1 MSNTISI
8 RKGLNIRLV
17 GESTKEIKDIPSSS
31 TVCLSPLDFH
41 GLIPKMVV
49 KEGESVQVGD
59 TVFQD
64 KKNEK
69 IKFVSPTSGT
79 IKQIVRAEKRK
90 IVQIII
96 ESDSKHSCKKF
107 NVKKIADTS
116 KEEML
121 DILLE
126 SGIWPS
132 FKQRPLDVIA
142 DPSNEPKGIFISS
155 FDSSPLAPDYS
166 FILKEKMEQVQMG
179 LNALNQLANGK
190 VHLSSRKNSEFTKMQ
205 NVIHHNIDGVHP
217 AGNIGTQIHHI
228 DPMNKGEF
236 AWSIN
241 IQDVAAIG
249 RLFETGSVDGKKCI
263 AVGGSEIKNPDYKNR
278 NTCAGLLLNVLTK
291 VLWYYNDNL
300 NDMENVNIDGLYY
313 STLDEDGKPI
323 LNNNKVVLKCLR
335 LPLLSN
341 LPLTTQPGD
350 KPHAPYD
357 TIKYM
362 AVNNDVLFA
371 VGCYETTQ
379 VIYYCKLTDG
389 IPETNDASNW
399 KTTQI
404 GNVMVENIKDIFI
417 NDNYLF
423 IISLTN
429 DDNYKPIYKIHYNK
443 IEFYSNNIL
452 ISDFNELSL
461 LSSSYTSPKFYFNN
475 NILYIYDIDFSSRQI
490 NLKYID
496 ITDLTQPLTI
506 KKITFSNEEYT
517 LPDNLM
523 KYQNL
528 LITSNNA
535 KYSILELYDDTMEM
549 PFIKDFR
556 LYTLLKLYDF
566 KGKIIVSLCLISIIS
581 FNNNLQ
587 THFYIL
593 FPYTFGSIYLLY
605 AFRFRI
611 TTFFKKTKGLIS
623 IAIYNIKTGFNL
635 YLTNSLLVIFPLMD
649 KVVFSNLILIE
660 NYGNYLFS
668 YSLSSLHILV
678 QSQITNKYYRTLL
691 SQNISENRKKT
702 NLILISLV
710 GHIMLFSIILFII
723 NLNVF
728 QSFYSNYLYINQ
740 YTLYS
745 L

>member
-263 AVGGSEIKNPDYKNR
+263 AVGGSEIKNPAYFNIHCGSSMSDILKGNIVGDNVRYIS
-278 NTCAGLLLNVLTK
+278 GNVLTGDQKNTDGYIGFYHNQITAIPEGNEYKFFLTKGWLGLGFDKFSNSRLFPTFLLPKSKKFILDTNTNGEERAFVVTGELEK
-291 VLWYYNDNL
+291 VFPFDILPMHLTKAAITD
-300 NDMENVNIDGLYY
+300 DIDGMENLGIYEVAPEDFALCEYVCTTKINIQEKIRQGLD
-313 STLDEDGKPI
+313 LI
-323 LNNNKVVLKCLR
+323 
-335 LPLLSN
+335 
-341 LPLTTQPGD
+341 
-350 KPHAPYD
+350 
-357 TIKYM
+357 
-362 AVNNDVLFA
+362 
-371 VGCYETTQ
+371 
-379 VIYYCKLTDG
+379 
-389 IPETNDASNW
+389 ASEC
-399 KTTQI
+399 
-404 GNVMVENIKDIFI
+404 M
-417 NDNYLF
+417 
-423 IISLTN
+423 
-429 DDNYKPIYKIHYNK
+429 
-443 IEFYSNNIL
+443 
-452 ISDFNELSL
+452 
-461 LSSSYTSPKFYFNN
+461 
-475 NILYIYDIDFSSRQI
+475 
-490 NLKYID
+490 
-496 ITDLTQPLTI
+496 
-506 KKITFSNEEYT
+506 
-517 LPDNLM
+517 
-523 KYQNL
+523 
-528 LITSNNA
+528 
-535 KYSILELYDDTMEM
+535 
-549 PFIKDFR
+549 
-556 LYTLLKLYDF
+556 
-566 KGKIIVSLCLISIIS
+566 
-581 FNNNLQ
+581 
-587 THFYIL
+587 
-593 FPYTFGSIYLLY
+593 
-605 AFRFRI
+605 
-611 TTFFKKTKGLIS
+611 
-623 IAIYNIKTGFNL
+623 
-635 YLTNSLLVIFPLMD
+635 
-649 KVVFSNLILIE
+649 
-660 NYGNYLFS
+660 
-668 YSLSSLHILV
+668 
-678 QSQITNKYYRTLL
+678 
-691 SQNISENRKKT
+691 
-702 NLILISLV
+702 
-710 GHIMLFSIILFII
+710 
-723 NLNVF
+723 
-728 QSFYSNYLYINQ
+728 
-740 YTLYS
+740 
-745 L
+745 